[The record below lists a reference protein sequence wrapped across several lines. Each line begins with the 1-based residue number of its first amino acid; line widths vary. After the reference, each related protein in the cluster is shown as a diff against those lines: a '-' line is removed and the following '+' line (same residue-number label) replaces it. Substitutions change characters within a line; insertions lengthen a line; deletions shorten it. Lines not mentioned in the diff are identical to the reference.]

1 LSPRLG
7 SGFLQVKSLGLID
20 PSSTNL
26 ETAVVQN
33 QEGSFRAWFRAA
45 VATVKMQFIIVSV
58 YENQIFTGRID
69 DRFLKG
75 TVKAM

>member
-1 LSPRLG
+1 MCIRDS
-7 SGFLQVKSLGLID
+7 ID

-58 YENQIFTGRID
+58 YEKDVYKRQVVPT
-69 DRFLKG
+69 
-75 TVKAM
+75 TKAGEVGSHAV